1 MSIEYRVD
9 YLLRAAAR
17 AEREGN
23 ARLAAILR
31 KMAEELGPPEIGLVL
46 SALSEPPGSPS

>member
-1 MSIEYRVD
+1 MSADSRIE

-23 ARLAAILR
+23 VRLAAILKR
-31 KMAEELGPPEIGLVL
+31 MAEELQPVDGALAPPLL
-46 SALSEPPGSPS
+46 PDS

>member
-1 MSIEYRVD
+1 MSNENRVD

-31 KMAEELGPPEIGLVL
+31 RMADELGAPELGL
-46 SALSEPPGSPS
+46 SIQEPRATPS

>member
-9 YLLRAAAR
+9 HLLRAAAR

-31 KMAEELGPPEIGLVL
+31 KMAEELGPPEIGL
-46 SALSEPPGSPS
+46 ALSKTPASPS

>member
-9 YLLRAAAR
+9 HLLRAAAR

-31 KMAEELGPPEIGLVL
+31 KMAQELAPPELGL
-46 SALSEPPGSPS
+46 ALSETPGSPS

>member
-1 MSIEYRVD
+1 VSADSRIE

-23 ARLAAILR
+23 VRLAAILR
-31 KMAEELGPPEIGLVL
+31 KMADELRPVDG
-46 SALSEPPGSPS
+46 ALTPLLIPNS